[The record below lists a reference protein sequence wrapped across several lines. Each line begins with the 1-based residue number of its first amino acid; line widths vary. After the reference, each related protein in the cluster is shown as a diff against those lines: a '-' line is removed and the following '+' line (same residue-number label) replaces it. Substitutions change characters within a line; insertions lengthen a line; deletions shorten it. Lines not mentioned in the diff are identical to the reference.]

1 MCRHCGSEIKCLEKL
16 RLADLALTNWHGPL
30 VRRRKN
36 RVPRTPK
43 ACRKSEIVLNSPD
56 EQFCPPACLDR
67 RSPIWRF
74 EPPQGRKAPK
84 KLLRV
89 YPAQPIDNSRFG
101 RENPRKSNPQN
112 QGFSQRNDEGP
123 RKSKST
129 PQPALSER
137 LIIIT
142 FYCRNYIS
150 KVSHVALRTAARRI
164 AA

>member
-36 RVPRTPK
+36 RVPRTTN

-89 YPAQPIDNSRFG
+89 YPAQPIDKSRFG
-101 RENPRKSNPQN
+101 RENPRKSKEIQP
-112 QGFSQRNDEGP
+112 
-123 RKSKST
+123 SKSGIFAAKRRG
-129 PQPALSER
+129 PKKIQINAAAGSER
-137 LIIIT
+137 EAH
-142 FYCRNYIS
+142 NYHI
-150 KVSHVALRTAARRI
+150 LLP
-164 AA
+164 

>member
-36 RVPRTPK
+36 RVPRTTN

-89 YPAQPIDNSRFG
+89 YPAQPMDKSRFG
-101 RENPRKSNPQN
+101 RENPRKSKEIQGNPTLKIRDFRSETTRAQENPN
-112 QGFSQRNDEGP
+112 QRRS
-123 RKSKST
+123 
-129 PQPALSER
+129 R
-137 LIIIT
+137 L
-142 FYCRNYIS
+142 
-150 KVSHVALRTAARRI
+150 
-164 AA
+164 